1 MFGKKTRET
10 LKKKQDANQKNKT
23 QPDRLRDQPGDTFLD
38 IIIFLLILAL
48 ITGLVFFYW
57 AFSL

>member
-10 LKKKQDANQKNKT
+10 LKKKQEENQKNKT
-23 QPDRLRDQPGDTFLD
+23 QPDRLREQPGDTFLD